1 MKDILGR
8 TIKVGDTVLTKD
20 HGSQY
25 MRLVTQVLSVKPHY
39 VVVEVNYI
47 LWTTR
52 ANGIN
57 TKKKMKRTTP
67 NVLVINDQ
75 LRANEL
81 EASYG
86 PDAVS

>member
-8 TIKVGDTVLTKD
+8 TVKVGDTVLTKD

-39 VVVEVNYI
+39 VVVEVNYV
-47 LWTTR
+47 LWIGSNSTK
-52 ANGIN
+52 

>member
-25 MRLVTQVLSVKPHY
+25 MRLVTQVLSVKPRY
-39 VVVEVNYI
+39 VIVEVNYI
-47 LWTTR
+47 LWTGS
-52 ANGIN
+52 NSIK
-57 TKKKMKRTTP
+57 TKKKMQRTTP

>member
-39 VVVEVNYI
+39 VIVEVNYNKWI
-47 LWTTR
+47 G
-52 ANGIN
+52 AGKIQA
-57 TKKKMKRTTP
+57 KKKMQRTTP

>member
-8 TIKVGDTVLTKD
+8 TVKVGDTILTKD
-20 HGSQY
+20 YGSQY
-25 MRLVTQVLSVKPHY
+25 MRLVTQVVGVKPHHIM
-39 VVVEVNYI
+39 VEVNYDV
-47 LWTTR
+47 WTGVNR
-52 ANGIN
+52 IKA
-57 TKKKMKRTTP
+57 KKQMQRTSE

-75 LRANEL
+75 LRANQL

>member
-20 HGSQY
+20 NGSQY
-25 MRLVTQVLSVKPHY
+25 MSLVTQILSVKPNY
-39 VVVEVNYI
+39 VIVEVNSVSWI
-47 LWTTR
+47 TR
-52 ANGIN
+52 AHGIN

>member
-47 LWTTR
+47 LWTGS
-52 ANGIN
+52 NSIK

>member
-8 TIKVGDTVLTKD
+8 TVKVGDTVLTKEY
-20 HGSQY
+20 GSQY
-25 MRLVTQVLSVKPHY
+25 MRLVTQVLSVKP
-39 VVVEVNYI
+39 NYI
-47 LWTTR
+47 VIEVDYYKWTGSGR
-52 ANGIN
+52 VKANKQIQ
-57 TKKKMKRTTP
+57 RTSE

-81 EASYG
+81 EDSYG

>member
-8 TIKVGDTVLTKD
+8 TIKVGDTVLTKGY
-20 HGSQY
+20 GSQY
-25 MRLVTQVLSVKPHY
+25 MRLVTKVLSVKPHHIM
-39 VVVEVNYI
+39 VEVDYYK
-47 LWTTR
+47 WTGTGKIK
-52 ANGIN
+52 A
-57 TKKKMKRTTP
+57 KKRIQRTTP

-86 PDAVS
+86 HDAVS

>member
-39 VVVEVNYI
+39 VVVEVNYVLRI
-47 LWTTR
+47 GT
-52 ANGIN
+52 NGIR
-57 TKKKMKRTTP
+57 TKKKMKRTTS

>member
-8 TIKVGDTVLTKD
+8 TVKVGDIVLTKNY
-20 HGSQY
+20 GSQY
-25 MRLVTQVLSVKPHY
+25 MRLVTQVLVVKPHSI
-39 VVVEVNYI
+39 VVEVDR
-47 LWTTR
+47 TTWAGTGR
-52 ANGIN
+52 IE
-57 TKKKMKRTTP
+57 TKKRMQRTID

-81 EASYG
+81 EDSYG

>member
-39 VVVEVNYI
+39 VVVEVNYV
-47 LWTTR
+47 LWIN
-52 ANGIN
+52 ANSIR
-57 TKKKMKRTTP
+57 TKKKMKRTMS
-67 NVLVINDQ
+67 NILVINDQ

-81 EASYG
+81 EASYD

>member
-47 LWTTR
+47 LWTGS
-52 ANGIN
+52 NSIK
-57 TKKKMKRTTP
+57 TKKKMKRTTSS
-67 NVLVINDQ
+67 VLVINDQ

>member
-25 MRLVTQVLSVKPHY
+25 MRLVTQVLSVKPYY
-39 VVVEVNYI
+39 VVVEVNYVLRI
-47 LWTTR
+47 GT
-52 ANGIN
+52 NGIR
-57 TKKKMKRTTP
+57 TKKKMKRTTS
-67 NVLVINDQ
+67 NILVINDQ